1 MRQSSLQR
9 CKILESDGVG
19 SCFGILPEFCTQI
32 TVMIGGEKFSFNP
45 ADREREPAARQP
57 GLSLGI
63 RQLKVVLNIMILRS
77 FLIVQENSCLHRQG
91 KPLRPAARG
100 KPGFGLAASVV

>member
-1 MRQSSLQR
+1 
-9 CKILESDGVG
+9 
-19 SCFGILPEFCTQI
+19 
-32 TVMIGGEKFSFNP
+32 MIDGEKFSFIT

-57 GLSLGI
+57 GLSRDI
-63 RQLKVVLNIMILRS
+63 QQPKVVFNIMILRS

-91 KPLRPAARG
+91 QTLRPAAWG